1 MPGGRSGGALMEEP
15 MSFGKH
21 PLKCIAMALAVAA
34 GGALAPSAGAQER
47 LTNSAG
53 RPPTPLA
60 VMEARRPPAGARTRT
75 RAINLAPMLA
85 AADAAAA
92 PQVAAAKVSL
102 DRIHFEFDSSRLTP
116 DATRLLERVG
126 QALGSS
132 ELAGLAFVVEGHTDA
147 QGDEAYNQALS
158 VRRAQ
163 AVKEYLVAQHGIP
176 AARLKAVG
184 KGETDLVDVA
194 DPEGSANRRVVFMSL
209 VGAR

>member
-1 MPGGRSGGALMEEP
+1 
-15 MSFGKH
+15 MSLRIF
-21 PLKCIAMALAVAA
+21 ASLAAVLVAA
-34 GGALAPSAGAQER
+34 TAQEAIAQER
-47 LTNSAG
+47 FVNFAG
-53 RPPTPLA
+53 RTPTTQELI
-60 VMEARRPPAGARTRT
+60 EALRPAAGARTRT
-75 RAINLAPMLA
+75 RAINVAPMLA

-92 PQVAAAKVSL
+92 PEIAAAKVSL

-116 DATRLLERVG
+116 EATRILERVG

-132 ELAGLAFVVEGHTDA
+132 ELAGLVFVVEGHTDA

-163 AVKEYLVAQHGIP
+163 AVKEYLVSRHGIA

-184 KGETDLVDVA
+184 KGETELLDPA
-194 DPEGSANRRVVFMSL
+194 DPEGAANRRVVFASV

>member
-1 MPGGRSGGALMEEP
+1 MRLHTLTMLSAAL
-15 MSFGKH
+15 GVV
-21 PLKCIAMALAVAA
+21 MAHDAV
-34 GGALAPSAGAQER
+34 AQER
-47 LTNSAG
+47 FVNFAG
-53 RPPTPLA
+53 RTPTAQEL
-60 VMEARRPPAGARTRT
+60 VEALRPAAGARTRT

-92 PQVAAAKVSL
+92 PEVAAAKVSL

-116 DATRLLERVG
+116 EATLILERVG

-147 QGDEAYNQALS
+147 RGDEAYNQALS

-184 KGETDLVDVA
+184 KGEAELIDVA
-194 DPEGSANRRVVFMSL
+194 DPEGPANRRVVFVSV

>member
-1 MPGGRSGGALMEEP
+1 MQLRTLATLVAALAAATAHDAVGQERFVNFGGRTPTTRELIEALRP
-15 MSFGKH
+15 
-21 PLKCIAMALAVAA
+21 AA
-34 GGALAPSAGAQER
+34 
-47 LTNSAG
+47 
-53 RPPTPLA
+53 PT
-60 VMEARRPPAGARTRT
+60 RTRT

-92 PQVAAAKVSL
+92 PEVAAAKVSL

-116 DATRLLERVG
+116 EATRILERVG

-163 AVKEYLVAQHGIP
+163 AVKEYLVAHGIA

-184 KGETDLVDVA
+184 KGETELLDRA
-194 DPEGSANRRVVFMSL
+194 DPEGPANRRVVFAT
-209 VGAR
+209 VAGAR

>member
-1 MPGGRSGGALMEEP
+1 MPGGGLRRDVALIEEEET
-15 MSFGKH
+15 MSLRRF
-21 PLKCIAMALAVAA
+21 ALLA
-34 GGALAPSAGAQER
+34 GALAAATAHDAVAQER
-47 LTNSAG
+47 FVNFAG
-53 RPPTPLA
+53 RTPTTQELI
-60 VMEARRPPAGARTRT
+60 EALRPAAGARTRT

-92 PQVAAAKVSL
+92 PEVAAAKVSL

-116 DATRLLERVG
+116 DAMRLLERVG

-147 QGDEAYNQALS
+147 QGEEAYNQALS

-184 KGETDLVDVA
+184 KGETDLLERA
-194 DPEGSANRRVVFMSL
+194 DPEGPANRRVVFASV

>member
-1 MPGGRSGGALMEEP
+1 MPGGRLCRDVALIKEEGT
-15 MSFGKH
+15 MSLRRFAV
-21 PLKCIAMALAVAA
+21 LAAALVAA
-34 GGALAPSAGAQER
+34 TAHDALAQER
-47 LTNSAG
+47 FVNFAG
-53 RPPTPLA
+53 RTPTTQELI
-60 VMEARRPPAGARTRT
+60 EALRPAAGARTRT

-92 PQVAAAKVSL
+92 APGVAAAKVSL

-184 KGETDLVDVA
+184 KGEAELLEVA
-194 DPEGSANRRVVFMSL
+194 DPEGPANRRVVFGSL